1 MQRLYWRS
9 KLPLL
14 AVMAFGVASS
24 PLIADDGW
32 QVDFSGDIQARYAML
47 GNQLRASRAA
57 TDSLLS
63 FRTNVRAIVKKGG
76 LEFGAE
82 VSDARA
88 EFARNETELRT
99 SIINTL
105 EPVQMYGK
113 YTAKGVFADGDT
125 ASLQLGRFTMD
136 LASRRVMGRF
146 RYRNSLFAFQGVRA
160 DWRSAAGDSVTAI
173 AVMPGRIEPTDKL
186 DIQAN
191 KIKLDHFSTDYTFY
205 GAYATNVSWIKPV
218 QLEAYAFKLDED
230 DEPGTVETTNR
241 HLLTVG
247 GRALKKSKA
256 GQYDFEIEGAYQS
269 GHARQSSNTLDVT
282 DRDVS
287 AGFLHAEAGYRFE
300 GKTTPR
306 IALIYDFASGD
317 KDPTDQKIGRYDSLF
332 GPIRGDFGPTGLFL
346 ALARNNISAVG
357 SRLDFNPAKGWN
369 LMVHWQAA
377 WLDEARDQFARTG
390 VRDVTGQSGTFA
402 GHQIEAR
409 SRYWL
414 IPKKVR
420 LELSVAT
427 FLNGEFFNQAPNAS
441 GRGNPIFGYAQI
453 EVKF

>member
-1 MQRLYWRS
+1 MLSFPKQSIGAILS
-9 KLPLL
+9 LLFFSALPSPLL
-14 AVMAFGVASS
+14 
-24 PLIADDGW
+24 ADDGW

-47 GNQLRASRAA
+47 NNQLRISRADN
-57 TDSLLS
+57 DSLLS
-63 FRTNVRAIVKKGG
+63 VRTNVRAIVKRGG

-113 YTAKGVFADGDT
+113 YTTKGLFADGDT

-136 LASRRVMGRF
+136 LANRRVLGRF
-146 RYRNSLFAFQGVRA
+146 RYRNSLFAFQGARA
-160 DWRSAAGDSVTAI
+160 DWRSANGNSLTAI
-173 AVMPGRIEPTDKL
+173 AVMPGRIEPTNKL
-186 DIQAN
+186 DIQSN

-205 GAYATNVSWIKPV
+205 GAYATNVSWVNSI
-218 QLEAYAFKLDED
+218 QLEAYAFKLNED
-230 DEPGTVETTNR
+230 DEPGTVETRNR
-241 HLLTVG
+241 DLLTIG
-247 GRALKKSKA
+247 GRVVKKSKA
-256 GQYDFEIEGAYQS
+256 GQYDFEVEGAYQT
-269 GHARQSSNTLDVT
+269 GHARDSSSAADTT
-282 DRDVS
+282 DLDVS

-317 KDPTDQKIGRYDSLF
+317 KDPNDQKIGRYDSLF

-357 SRLDFNPAKGWN
+357 SRVDFNPAKGWN

-377 WLDEARDQFARTG
+377 WLDETRDQFARTG
-390 VRDVTGQSGTFA
+390 VRDVTGQSGSFA

-414 IPKKVR
+414 VPKKIR
-420 LELSVAT
+420 LELAVAT
-427 FLNGEFFNQAPNAS
+427 FLNGEFFDQAPNAS

-453 EVKF
+453 EVRF